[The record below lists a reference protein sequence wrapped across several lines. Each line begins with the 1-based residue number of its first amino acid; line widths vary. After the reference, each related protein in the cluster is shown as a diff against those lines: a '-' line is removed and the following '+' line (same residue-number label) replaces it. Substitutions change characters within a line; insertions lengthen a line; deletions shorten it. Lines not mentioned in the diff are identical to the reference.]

1 MDTYYK
7 NERIQYGMFVL
18 VSIHPGFTSVLTWQ
32 AIAAEENL
40 PACTK
45 GEQLS
50 INEVRMHAGG
60 R

>member
-32 AIAAEENL
+32 AIAAENL
-40 PACTK
+40 PTCTK

-50 INEVRMHAGG
+50 INEVRM
-60 R
+60 